1 MQQIFINGQ
10 IYTQAEDVPFADAML
25 VNEGVVV
32 LAGTNE
38 EILQMKTEDTE
49 VIDLKNQYVYPT
61 FFGLNENIFEK
72 IEIELKNANKFSLDK
87 NTADKIGDYEVFSHF
102 DAYKKEFL
110 KLQETLISRGIT
122 TVQEMGITKRSFNFF
137 KKLSEGGFL
146 KIDIIGY
153 VDIKSAKMVM
163 DDNCKSYR
171 KYKNRFRLGGYH
183 LAIDGKISEIKA
195 WLKKPYKHTD
205 NHCGYGEYYGEQL
218 SLLIKNAMQERKQ
231 VVVSA
236 HGDKAVEEFLLE
248 FEDVF
253 EKEKVE
259 DTYRPIIVGG
269 EFLAKQTI
277 SKLKKL
283 GMSVCY
289 EIDEKMPLCS
299 VCDFVGLKRKNHYQN
314 IKLISSN
321 DIRFLIS
328 AKRGDFTDIFYGNSQ
343 ALQKTQKPMFISKK
357 HQVDMA
363 LVLRSI
369 YSHASFLTFDQ
380 EQKGSLENGKQ
391 ASFLCLSKPIEDYL
405 LAGKCDEKIKVY
417 INGKENTKG

>member
-10 IYTQAEDVPFADAML
+10 IYTQAEDVSLADAML
-25 VNEGVVV
+25 VNEGFVV
-32 LAGTNE
+32 LTGSNE

-72 IEIELKNANKFSLDK
+72 IEIELKNANKFDLEK

-110 KLQETLISRGIT
+110 KLQKTLISRGIT

-153 VDIKSAKMVM
+153 VDIKLAKMVM

-171 KYKNRFRLGGYH
+171 KYKNRFRLGGYY
-183 LAIDGKISEIKA
+183 LALDGKLSEIKS
-195 WLKKPYKHTD
+195 WLNKPYKYTD
-205 NHCGYGEYYGEQL
+205 NYCGYGEYYGEQL

-231 VVVSA
+231 IVVAA
-236 HGDKAVEEFLLE
+236 HGDKAVEEFLLD
-248 FEDVF
+248 FEEVF

-259 DTYRPIIVGG
+259 DTYRPIILGG
-269 EFLAKQTI
+269 EFLTKKSL

-283 GMSVCY
+283 GVSVCY
-289 EIDEKMPLCS
+289 EIDENMPLKN
-299 VCDFVGLKRKNHYQN
+299 VRGFVGLKRKMSYKN
-314 IKLISSN
+314 IKLIASN
-321 DIRFLIS
+321 DIKFLIS
-328 AKRGDFTDIFYGNSQ
+328 AKKDAFTDVFYAGSK
-343 ALQKTQKPMFISKK
+343 ALQKAQKPEFISKK
-357 HQVDMA
+357 HQVDMG
-363 LVLRSI
+363 LVLKSI
-369 YSHASFLTFDQ
+369 YMHASYLTFDQ
-380 EQKGSLENGKQ
+380 EEKGSLENGKK
-391 ASFLCLSKPIEDYL
+391 ASFLCLPKPIEEYISK
-405 LAGKCDEKIKVY
+405 GECGEKIKVY
-417 INGKENTKG
+417 INGIENTKG

>member
-10 IYTQAEDVPFADAML
+10 IYTQAEDVPIADAML

-32 LAGTNE
+32 LTGTNE

-49 VIDLKNQYVYPT
+49 VIDLKNEYVYPT

-72 IEIELKNANKFSLDK
+72 IESELKNANKFNLDK

-110 KLQETLISRGIT
+110 KLQKIILSRGIT

-153 VDIKSAKMVM
+153 VDIRLAKMVM

-171 KYKNRFRLGGYH
+171 KYKNRFRLGGYY
-183 LAIDGKISEIKA
+183 LALDGRLSEIKS
-195 WLKKPYKHTD
+195 WMNKPYKHTD
-205 NHCGYGEYYGEQL
+205 GYCGYGEYYGEQL

-236 HGDKAVEEFLLE
+236 HGDKAVEEFLID
-248 FEDVF
+248 FEEVF

-269 EFLAKQTI
+269 EFLTKKTL

-289 EIDEKMPLCS
+289 EIDEKMPLKC
-299 VCDFVGLKRKNHYQN
+299 VRDFVGFKRKSHYQN
-314 IKLISSN
+314 IKLIASN

-328 AKRGDFTDIFYGNSQ
+328 AKKYTFTDVFYANSQ
-343 ALQKTQKPMFISKK
+343 ALQKTQKPKYISKK
-357 HQVDMA
+357 HQVDMG
-363 LVLRSI
+363 LVLKSI

-391 ASFLCLSKPIEDYL
+391 ASFLCLSKPIEQYL
-405 LAGKCDEKIKVY
+405 EKGECDEEIKVY
-417 INGKENTKG
+417 INGNENTKG